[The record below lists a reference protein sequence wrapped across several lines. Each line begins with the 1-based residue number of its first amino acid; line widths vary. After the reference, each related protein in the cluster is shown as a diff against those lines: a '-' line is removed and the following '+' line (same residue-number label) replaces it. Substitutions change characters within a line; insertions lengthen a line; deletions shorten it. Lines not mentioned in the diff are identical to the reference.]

1 MATVTISQL
10 TTLNTLNNNTVLPVS
25 DGNTTGKASVSEMK
39 TAMNVGTNAA
49 GTRYINTAAPGA
61 GDGANGDIWYQ
72 VAA

>member
-10 TTLNTLNNNTVLPVS
+10 GSLTPNNNTVLPVS
-25 DGNTTGKASVSEMK
+25 DGSTTGKATVAEMK

-49 GTRYINTAAPGA
+49 GARTVTTSAPTDNNVGT
-61 GDGANGDIWYQ
+61 DGDIWYQ